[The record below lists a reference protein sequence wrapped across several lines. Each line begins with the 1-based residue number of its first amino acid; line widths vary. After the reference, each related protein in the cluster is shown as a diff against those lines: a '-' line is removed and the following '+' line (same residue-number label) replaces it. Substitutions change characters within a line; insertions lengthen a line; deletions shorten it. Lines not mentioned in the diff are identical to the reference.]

1 MVRCGADALVGLLQF
16 RDTNNE
22 ALPCLQMDALDILA
36 GCVGWRMC
44 GAWEG
49 IGEASRSEVQLQ
61 FGDLFRVRLF
71 LSSSG
76 GVNQANGFLHLLKPG
91 QQLHLWCMQAV

>member
-1 MVRCGADALVGLLQF
+1 
-16 RDTNNE
+16 
-22 ALPCLQMDALDILA
+22 MDALDILA
-36 GCVGWRMC
+36 GCAGWRLC

-49 IGEASRSEVQLQ
+49 IGESGRSEVQLQ

-71 LSSSG
+71 LGSQG

-91 QQLHLWCMQAV
+91 QQPQL